1 MDMTTL
7 LWSVFFGS
15 IGFGYFIYGKKQS
28 HAVARYT
35 GVALMIF
42 PYFIHNTTVLV
53 IVGFMLLL
61 LPKFLKM

>member
-7 LWSVFFGS
+7 LWSVLFGS

-28 HAVARYT
+28 HAVTRYT
-35 GVALMIF
+35 GVAMMIF
-42 PYFIHNTTVLV
+42 PYFIQNTTALV

>member
-1 MDMTTL
+1 METL

-35 GVALMIF
+35 GISLMVY
-42 PYFIHNTTVLV
+42 PYFIQNVTALV

-61 LPKFLKM
+61 LPKLLNR